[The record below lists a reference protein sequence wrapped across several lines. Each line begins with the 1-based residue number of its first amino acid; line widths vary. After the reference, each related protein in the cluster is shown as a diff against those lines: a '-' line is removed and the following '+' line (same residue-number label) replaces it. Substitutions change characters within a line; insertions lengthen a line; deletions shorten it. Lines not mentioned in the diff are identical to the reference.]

1 MILHSS
7 QVCNLLLAPILQLT
21 REVWDCCCFYYIKHI
36 RTKLLSPLLLSPLH
50 AFDKDRGP
58 IKQDPIGLFHSSV
71 SIRLREVFHH
81 AAQRY
86 HTRLVKADL
95 MPSNAANPTV
105 TLCHLLPSKTYIN
118 AVLDK
123 QFAPVYNKDFHN
135 TVDSLIYNNALP
147 IALPPPPP
155 PPSRFHHQVTFNF

>member
-36 RTKLLSPLLLSPLH
+36 RTKQYFPPLLLSPLH

-71 SIRLREVFHH
+71 SIRLREVSHH

-95 MPSNAANPTV
+95 MPSNAANLTV

-123 QFAPVYNKDFHN
+123 QFAPVYKKIFI
-135 TVDSLIYNNALP
+135 TLLDSLIYNNALP
-147 IALPPPPP
+147 IPPPPP
-155 PPSRFHHQVTFNF
+155 TPPK